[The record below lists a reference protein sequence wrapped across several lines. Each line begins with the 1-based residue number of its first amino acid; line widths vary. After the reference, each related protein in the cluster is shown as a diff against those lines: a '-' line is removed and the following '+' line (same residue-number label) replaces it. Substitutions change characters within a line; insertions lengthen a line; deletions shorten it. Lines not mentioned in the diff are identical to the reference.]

1 MKGKMKSHLLD
12 VSNFNTNGLTS
23 EETRYL
29 NDLVDVFKEKETM
42 QKLLDLMSYI
52 KTNQDPVL
60 KTNILNDFFKDVED
74 YLEQNLMWQ
83 RNEDLRNSIISKLV
97 SFGDDYQ
104 RFLSLEQL
112 S

>member
-12 VSNFNTNGLTS
+12 VSNFSTNGLTS

-42 QKLLDLMSYI
+42 QKFLDLMSYI

-104 RFLSLEQL
+104 GFLSLEQF

>member
-12 VSNFNTNGLTS
+12 VSNFSTNGLTS

-42 QKLLDLMSYI
+42 QKFLDLMSYI

-74 YLEQNLMWQ
+74 YLEQNLIWQ

-104 RFLSLEQL
+104 RFLSLEQF

>member
-12 VSNFNTNGLTS
+12 VSNFNKNGLTS

-29 NDLVDVFKEKETM
+29 KDLVDVFKEKETM
-42 QKLLDLMSYI
+42 QKFLDFMSYI
-52 KTNQDPVL
+52 KTNQDPVI

-97 SFGDDYQ
+97 SFGGDYQ
-104 RFLSLEQL
+104 RLLSLEQF

>member
-1 MKGKMKSHLLD
+1 MKEKMKSQLLD
-12 VSNFNTNGLTS
+12 VSNFSTNGLTS

-42 QKLLDLMSYI
+42 QKFLDLMSYI

-104 RFLSLEQL
+104 RFLSLEQF

>member
-1 MKGKMKSHLLD
+1 MKGKMKFHLLD
-12 VSNFNTNGLTS
+12 VSNFSTNGLTS

-29 NDLVDVFKEKETM
+29 KDLVDVFKEKETM
-42 QKLLDLMSYI
+42 QKFLDLMSYI

-97 SFGDDYQ
+97 SFGDDCQ
-104 RFLSLEQL
+104 RFLSLEQF

>member
-12 VSNFNTNGLTS
+12 VSNFSTNGLTS

-42 QKLLDLMSYI
+42 QKFLDLMSYI

-104 RFLSLEQL
+104 RFLSLEQF

>member
-12 VSNFNTNGLTS
+12 VSNFSANGLTS

-29 NDLVDVFKEKETM
+29 KDLVDVFKEKETM
-42 QKLLDLMSYI
+42 QKFLDLMSYI

-74 YLEQNLMWQ
+74 YLEQNLMWK
-83 RNEDLRNSIISKLV
+83 RNEDLRNSITSKLV

-104 RFLSLEQL
+104 RFLSLEQF